1 MVDRGAWLVT
11 VYGVTERVR
20 HDLAAQQ
27 QQHMCIHTHTHT
39 HTALVWSTGPQPRD
53 SLPSRSLGPVL
64 VLGRCATL
72 IRRHRPEITS

>member
-39 HTALVWSTGPQPRD
+39 HSTG
-53 SLPSRSLGPVL
+53 L
-64 VLGRCATL
+64 VYWSAAQRFTP
-72 IRRHRPEITS
+72 IQIVRTSTGVR